1 MKFLMKKLRAMH
13 EENRAALETN
23 KVILEAA
30 EQQGVTAEA
39 LRDHAE
45 RQADLLRRADARNH
59 YSESLTHAFRG
70 RPAQ

>member
-1 MKFLMKKLRAMH
+1 MKKLRAMH

-30 EQQGVTAEA
+30 ERQGESAEA
-39 LRDHAE
+39 IRS
-45 RQADLLRRADARNH
+45 QAAAQAAKLRRADGRNH